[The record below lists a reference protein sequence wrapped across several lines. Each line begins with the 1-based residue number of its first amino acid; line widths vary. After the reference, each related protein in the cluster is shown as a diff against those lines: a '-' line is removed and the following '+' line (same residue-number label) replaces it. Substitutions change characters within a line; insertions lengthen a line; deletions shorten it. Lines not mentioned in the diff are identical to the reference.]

1 MSAAK
6 KNLTITES
14 IVPFIFHGYTNSV
27 TTCDCCGRDGLKV
40 TVALWDAVE
49 AQEVYF
55 GTTCAA
61 RALSIGVKEVKHR
74 ADAAEL
80 ARIEEQMAAFKAKS
94 EAEGRAFREWMIS
107 RFTPVYY
114 MNEKELKNLEIITTC
129 RRAGLTIGQVRQM
142 YKDETGAV

>member
-6 KNLTITES
+6 KSITVTES
-14 IVPFIFHGYTNSV
+14 IVPFIFHGYTDSIK
-27 TTCDCCGRDGLKV
+27 TCDCCGRDGLKV

-61 RALSIGVKEVKHR
+61 RALSIGVKEVKYR
-74 ADAAEL
+74 ADAAER
-80 ARIEEQMAAFKAKS
+80 ARIEARMAAFREKS
-94 EAEGRAFREWMIS
+94 EAEGRAWREWLIS

-114 MNEKELKNLEIITTC
+114 MNEKELKNLEIATTI
-129 RRAGLTIGQVRQM
+129 RRAGLTFGQARKM
-142 YKDETGAV
+142 YEDETGAA

>member
-6 KNLTITES
+6 KNITITES
-14 IVPFIFHGYTNSV
+14 IVPFIFHGYTNSI

-61 RALSIGVKEVKHR
+61 RAMSIGVKEVKYR

-80 ARIEEQMAAFKAKS
+80 ARIEAEAEARAEAHRIEMAAWCAWLS
-94 EAEGRAFREWMIS
+94 S
-107 RFTPVYY
+107 RFAPVYDSGSDRL
-114 MNEKELKNLEIITTC
+114 NIFATC
-129 RRAGLTIGQVRQM
+129 KRAGLTVGQAMKMRAAEM
-142 YKDETGAV
+142 AA

>member
-61 RALSIGVKEVKHR
+61 RAMSIGVKEVKHR

-80 ARIEEQMAAFKAKS
+80 ARIEAEAEARAEAHRVEMAAWCAWLS
-94 EAEGRAFREWMIS
+94 S
-107 RFTPVYY
+107 RFAPVYDSGSDSL
-114 MNEKELKNLEIITTC
+114 NIFATC
-129 RRAGLTIGQVRQM
+129 KRAGLTVGQAMKMRAAEM
-142 YKDETGAV
+142 AA

>member
-6 KNLTITES
+6 KNITVTES

-27 TTCDCCGRDGLKV
+27 TTCDCCGRDELKV

-61 RALSIGVKEVKHR
+61 RALSIGVKEVKYR
-74 ADAAEL
+74 ADAAERL
-80 ARIEEQMAAFKAKS
+80 
-94 EAEGRAFREWMIS
+94 AFRMWLAS
-107 RFTPVYY
+107 RFTPVYDY
-114 MNEKELKNLEIITTC
+114 SDKDPSRLNIFATC
-129 RRAGLTIGQVRQM
+129 KRAKMTVEQAMKMWNDQGR
-142 YKDETGAV
+142 